1 MNYLTNYYKNL
12 SEQLQE
18 KLNHL
23 EKYVSFLSE
32 DLASGTIEQGAG
44 PGAGVGTGTTTN
56 QNNDSND
63 LNALLQ
69 AWGSSNPQ
77 FDLNRDG
84 VVDGD
89 DLGLFLANMLNRGQ
103 SSPVA
108 MASTALPGTPETE
121 TIGGGGGQKAGRAA
135 KALDQ
140 PGLASGRV
148 GRMFDV
154 GAGAPVGEKKNQTP
168 PRLNPKT
175 PYSPEISPSTAKFSP
190 AIQSPTPGNI
200 VNIKAKGMSSN
211 KNRGVSQG
219 DVEGPNRMPPMVR
232 PKTQGGLSTKVSMG
246 PEQYTNFDISQ
257 GTGVPSNNVTKPG
270 SGSPPPPFDITG
282 DGFVDANDS
291 GLIFAN
297 WGPVDPGSPYD
308 FNQDGFVDGTDMGLL
323 FANWGQVN
331 QGGGGGAG
339 ETPPEEQS
347 DQQGSSVD
355 QENVPYWMS
364 GKTTKIDT
372 GFRSMQRRRKK

>member
-23 EKYVSFLSE
+23 EKYVNFLSE
-32 DLASGTIEQGAG
+32 DLEPGTLEQGAG
-44 PGAGVGTGTTTN
+44 PGAGIGTGTTTPPN
-56 QNNDSND
+56 QNNNSND

-103 SSPVA
+103 SSPTT

-121 TIGGGGGQKAGRAA
+121 TLGGGQKAGRSA

-140 PGLASGRV
+140 PGLASGKV
-148 GRMFDV
+148 GRMFDA
-154 GAGAPVGEKKNQTP
+154 GAGVPVGEKKNQTP

-200 VNIKAKGMSSN
+200 VNAKAKVMASN
-211 KNRGVSQG
+211 KNRGVSEG
-219 DVEGPNRMPPMVR
+219 DIEGPRTPPTVP
-232 PKTQGGLSTKVSMG
+232 PKKQVGLNPRVSLS
-246 PEQYTNFDISQ
+246 PEQYTNMDISQ
-257 GTGVPSNNVTKPG
+257 GTGMPPNNGTKPG
-270 SGSPPPPFDITG
+270 T
-282 DGFVDANDS
+282 DG
-291 GLIFAN
+291 GL
-297 WGPVDPGSPYD
+297 PGD
-308 FNQDGFVDGTDMGLL
+308 FNNDGFVDGNDLGPFLAAWNTDNPLYDINGDGNVDGNDLGSFLGLWSY
-323 FANWGQVN
+323 APPPPPSPPTD
-331 QGGGGGAG
+331 G
-339 ETPPEEQS
+339 ESETETTT
-347 DQQGSSVD
+347 QQ
-355 QENVPYWMS
+355 NTPYWMS
-364 GKTTKIDT
+364 GRTTDIDT
-372 GFRSMQRRRKK
+372 LFRAGQRRRRK